1 MKIRPIIS
9 GQTGFTLL
17 ATLLI
22 AGLFASVLGAYLSMT
37 SQESL
42 TVKRSIGWNSA
53 MPLAEAGI
61 EEACSQVTVNTNF
74 YGADGWTFNTN
85 TWAFNKTRFLG
96 DGYYSVDIN
105 GWAGGVIAITSTGH
119 GAWTGSNYITRA
131 VQITAQTPVP

>member
-1 MKIRPIIS
+1 MKITPIIS
-9 GQTGFTLL
+9 RETGFTLL

-42 TVKRSIGWNSA
+42 TVKRSMGWNTA

-119 GAWTGSNYITRA
+119 GAWTGSVVATR
-131 VQITAQTPVP
+131 T